1 MIKKIIGWLIIIGFV
16 LAIFIYSIIRT
27 MNELSCSFLMALAV
41 TIVLFLAIVGI
52 VALVNLAVSWIFD

>member
-27 MNELSCSFLMALAV
+27 MNELSCSFFMALAV

-52 VALVNLAVSWIFD
+52 VALVNLAISWIFD